1 MSLTNSV
8 KRQYKSIGHHL
19 NPVVIISENGITEGV
34 LQELDRAI
42 SDHELI
48 KIKIAI
54 NDRNERTEIM
64 NEACIALKAEK
75 IQTIGKMLILL
86 RKNPKPNPKLSNLI
100 RFANQAV

>member
-19 NPVVIISENGITEGV
+19 NPIVIISENGLTEGV
-34 LQELDRAI
+34 LQELERAI
-42 SDHELI
+42 NDHELI

-54 NDRNERTEIM
+54 NDRDDRAEIINET
-64 NEACIALKAEK
+64 CSALQAEK
-75 IQTIGKMLILL
+75 VQTIGKMLILF

-100 RFANQAV
+100 RYSNHAE